1 MAHGG
6 RRPGAGRRKGSL
18 TAKTRAIAEQA
29 SAEGL
34 TPLEVMLKAMQMHVK
49 AGRWD
54 QAAAQA
60 KDAAPYMHPKL
71 AAVQHTGRDGGPI
84 AVADLSKLSNDQL
97 ATLEAVF
104 GPLAGSGDD
113 DGSDPG
119 GEGETE
125 G

>member
-1 MAHGG
+1 MARGG
-6 RRPGAGRRKGSL
+6 ARVGAGRKPGS
-18 TAKTRAIAEQA
+18 RNERSRRIADKA
-29 SAEGL
+29 FAEGI
-34 TPLEVMLKAMQMHVK
+34 TPLEVMLKAMRKHVE
-49 AGRWD
+49 AERWD
-54 QAAAQA
+54 EAAAQA

-84 AVADLSKLSNDQL
+84 LTTDLSKLSNDQL

-113 DGSDPG
+113 DGGDPG
-119 GEGETE
+119 GEGEAE

>member
-6 RRPGAGRRKGSL
+6 KRVGAGRKAGSA
-18 TAKTRAIAEQA
+18 TRKTRAIAERA
-29 SAEGL
+29 SAEGI
-34 TPLEVMLKAMQMHVK
+34 TPLEVMLQAMRKHVE
-49 AGRWD
+49 AERWD
-54 QAAAQA
+54 EAAAQA

-84 AVADLSKLSNDQL
+84 LTADLSKVSDDQL
-97 ATLEAVF
+97 ATLETVF

-113 DGSDPG
+113 DGGDPG
-119 GEGETE
+119 GEGEAE